1 VSVFF
6 HAGGFITLKK
16 NYCLHALCP
25 MSSKELKPAFFRAYM
40 MDTFADGVYI
50 PVHLMFY
57 SINTDRNSNG
67 RGVLTPKYE
76 LLVLRLLFASLFQYS
91 CFLEHNSQSI

>member
-1 VSVFF
+1 
-6 HAGGFITLKK
+6 
-16 NYCLHALCP
+16 
-25 MSSKELKPAFFRAYM
+25 M
-40 MDTFADGVYI
+40 MDTFAEGVYI

-91 CFLEHNSQSI
+91 CFLLNTTANPFNSTGFIELTPNS